1 MCLKKKVKQWM
12 LKYSKKSLRVC
23 VSVLMFVVVCRE
35 GMKKRKVN
43 ITIIRIFVY
52 SAHCCQKILQCIR
65 ICIFNKNETTGKFQL
80 NGGFS
85 FMHKCIVNVWNII
98 FKLDK
103 REISSISWTCTIT
116 LECLKHTHTHTHTKI
131 PEILVFWILV
141 PQAKHNDSSL
151 QTTTKLCQTRN
162 PNSFN
167 LVMMRF

>member
-116 LECLKHTHTHTHTKI
+116 LECLKHTHTHTQKYLKFLFSGSWSHKQNIMI
-131 PEILVFWILV
+131 PVSKQQQNFVKQEIQTLLIL
-141 PQAKHNDSSL
+141 
-151 QTTTKLCQTRN
+151 
-162 PNSFN
+162 
-167 LVMMRF
+167 